1 MDRRQRKSRTAIF
14 SAFNR
19 LLEKE
24 AYSSITVQEIIDEA
38 DVGRTTFYAHFPTK
52 DDLLSELCR
61 EIFDHVLSPVLEK
74 ESTHDFRGKEGDAEK
89 ELVHILYHIRENEI
103 PRILKG
109 ESGELFFRYFRSRI
123 APFLKGLISIEDM
136 SGIPEEYILHQLSG
150 SLVSTIEWWLSE
162 KPEESPEKIA
172 YYYLKSNS
180 QFIPER

>member
-1 MDRRQRKSRTAIF
+1 MDGADLGIGPEPRVVLVVD
-14 SAFNR
+14 N
-19 LLEKE
+19 LLHTLVEK
-24 AYSSITVQEIIDEA
+24 
-38 DVGRTTFYAHFPTK
+38 
-52 DDLLSELCR
+52 
-61 EIFDHVLSPVLEK
+61 
-74 ESTHDFRGKEGDAEK
+74 
-89 ELVHILYHIRENEI
+89 
-103 PRILKG
+103 
-109 ESGELFFRYFRSRI
+109 SGELFFRYFRSRI